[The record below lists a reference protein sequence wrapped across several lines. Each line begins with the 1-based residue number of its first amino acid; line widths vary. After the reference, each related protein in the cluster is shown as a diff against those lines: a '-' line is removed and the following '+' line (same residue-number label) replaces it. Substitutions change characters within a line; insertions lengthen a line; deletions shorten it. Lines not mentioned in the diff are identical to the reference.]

1 MVGKKLTEA
10 DRETIVDLYR
20 NTNETAVSIAQ
31 RFGVGN
37 TTIGRLLKERLPENE
52 YEELVAQKRA
62 YKGRKDDT
70 PPPPTTPLIPAFTFT
85 PPAEVVAAAEEER
98 AAVNLAR
105 ELENEDD
112 DAFESVKRRSPLPVE
127 DLATTEDTPDLE
139 VSPKTPDNFRQP
151 ATAVSMGNFPVTVDE
166 DDDGDNEESPTGGGT
181 IFGEEYDD
189 DDGDDAEEDGEEEID
204 TSIYADDAD
213 IYVSPADISSDLEIL
228 PLSAAHLPRSCYIAI
243 DRNYD
248 PIVKPL
254 REFAHLGD
262 FPERERQS
270 NTLPIFDSQQVAKR
284 FISHRSQ
291 RVIKVPD
298 TYVFVRTSRHLRA
311 KGISLLLVRGRIYAI
326 D

>member
-62 YKGRKDDT
+62 YKGKKDDT
-70 PPPPTTPLIPAFTFT
+70 APPPTTPLIPAFTLT
-85 PPAEVVAAAEEER
+85 PPTEVVAAVEEER

-112 DAFESVKRRSPLPVE
+112 DAFESAKRRCALPVE
-127 DLATTEDTPDLE
+127 DLVTGKDLPDLA
-139 VSPKTPDNFRQP
+139 VSPKTPDNFQQ
-151 ATAVSMGNFPVTVDE
+151 PVTAASISNFAVAVDE
-166 DDDGDNEESPTGGGT
+166 EDDEEESSTGSGM

-189 DDGDDAEEDGEEEID
+189 DLADGDDAEEDGEEEID
-204 TSIYADDAD
+204 TSIYAEDDD
-213 IYVSPADISSDLEIL
+213 IYVSPADIPSGLEIL